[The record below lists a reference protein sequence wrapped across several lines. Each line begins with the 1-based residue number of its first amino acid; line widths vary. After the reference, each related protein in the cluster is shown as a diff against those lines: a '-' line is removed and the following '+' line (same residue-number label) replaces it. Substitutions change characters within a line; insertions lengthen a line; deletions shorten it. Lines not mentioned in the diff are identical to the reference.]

1 MYFTVTGAAG
11 VGGGAAVGGVTG
23 AEYAAYTSP
32 YTQYSPAAA
41 AYSAYG
47 YGSGGI
53 ISKYSISMMHNRH
66 FSAQTTVSFFHVM
79 LEICVIEGGGG
90 NMLRKLR

>member
-1 MYFTVTGAAG
+1 MNPYFYWCQFYLSFSVTGTPGVGTGPG
-11 VGGGAAVGGVTG
+11 VGGVAGAD
-23 AEYAAYTSP
+23 YAAYTSP

-53 ISKYSISMMHNRH
+53 ISKYISHY
-66 FSAQTTVSFFHVM
+66 T
-79 LEICVIEGGGG
+79 
-90 NMLRKLR
+90 